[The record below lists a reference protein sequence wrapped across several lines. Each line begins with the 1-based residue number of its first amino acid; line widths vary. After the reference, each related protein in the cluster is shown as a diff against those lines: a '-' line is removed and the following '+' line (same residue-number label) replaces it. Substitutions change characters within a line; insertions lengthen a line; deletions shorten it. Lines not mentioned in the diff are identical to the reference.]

1 MDFSKPEE
9 YLREIIN
16 FLDNVTI
23 LKDNLQFKTF
33 KNINGSQASHLI
45 YLLINVY
52 APNYAAAPKF
62 EESEIQGLFNFLHY
76 PGKIRSDAI
85 SAVGAQTSM
94 PYLLKALYW
103 LFLITK
109 VYYIHKSPVDSSEI
123 IKEEDE
129 DALSNA
135 GDVEMKDTLLF
146 DEENKEELL
155 SPEERLL
162 EEVY

>member
-62 EESEIQGLFNFLHY
+62 EESEI
-76 PGKIRSDAI
+76 
-85 SAVGAQTSM
+85 
-94 PYLLKALYW
+94 
-103 LFLITK
+103 
-109 VYYIHKSPVDSSEI
+109 
-123 IKEEDE
+123 
-129 DALSNA
+129 
-135 GDVEMKDTLLF
+135 
-146 DEENKEELL
+146 
-155 SPEERLL
+155 
-162 EEVY
+162 